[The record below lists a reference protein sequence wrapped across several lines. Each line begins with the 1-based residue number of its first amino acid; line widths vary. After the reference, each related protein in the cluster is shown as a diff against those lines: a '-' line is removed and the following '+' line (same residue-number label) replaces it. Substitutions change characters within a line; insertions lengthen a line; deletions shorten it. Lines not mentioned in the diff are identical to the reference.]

1 MNTGLSSL
9 IDRKPIKASFEFFP
23 PKTEA
28 MENKLWASLDRLA
41 PLGPAFVSVTYGA
54 GGSTRARTHE
64 TVKRIQSQTGIPA
77 AAHLTCVGASRPQVD
92 EVIRAYWQAGI
103 RNIVALRGDPP
114 EGIGAAYQPFP
125 GGYANAADLAAGIK
139 RIADFEISVGAYPE
153 KHPES
158 PSLEADIDLLKAK
171 VDAGASRAITQFTF
185 DADVTVRFRDKV
197 RAAGIDIPI
206 VPGVMPVTNFANL
219 KRFAAGCGATVPIWL
234 AHLFEGLD
242 DDPATRNSVAI
253 AVAADQCVALRNN
266 GFDQF
271 HFYTLNRADITYA
284 ICHLLGMRPKPAL
297 ES

>member
-1 MNTGLSSL
+1 MNSGLSSL
-9 IDRKPIKASFEFFP
+9 MDKTPIKASFEFFP

-28 MENKLWASLDRLA
+28 MENKLWASIERLG
-41 PLGPAFVSVTYGA
+41 PLHPAFVSVTYGA
-54 GGSTRARTHE
+54 GGTTRDRTHE
-64 TVKRIQSQTGIPA
+64 TVKRIQSETGIPA
-77 AAHLTCVGASRPQVD
+77 AAHLTCVGATRAQVD

-103 RNIVALRGDPP
+103 RHIVALRGDPP
-114 EGIGAAYQPFP
+114 EGIGRAYQPFP

-139 RIADFEISVGAYPE
+139 RIADFEISVGIYPE

-171 VDAGASRAITQFTF
+171 VDAGATRAITQFTF
-185 DADVTVRFRDKV
+185 DAETIVRFRDKV

-206 VPGVMPVTNFANL
+206 VPGVMPVTNFASL
-219 KRFAAGCGATVPIWL
+219 KRFAAGCGATVPGWL

-242 DDPATRNSVAI
+242 DDPPIRNAVAISVA
-253 AVAADQCVALRNN
+253 AEQCATLQGH

-271 HFYTLNRADITYA
+271 HFYTLNRAEMAYA
-284 ICHLLGMRPKPAL
+284 ICHLLGMRPDSAM